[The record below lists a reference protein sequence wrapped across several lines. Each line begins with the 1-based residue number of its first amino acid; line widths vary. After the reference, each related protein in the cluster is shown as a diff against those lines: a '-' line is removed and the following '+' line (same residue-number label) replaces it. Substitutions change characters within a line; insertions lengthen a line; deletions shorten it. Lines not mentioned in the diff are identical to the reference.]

1 MTRAY
6 YDTKP
11 PKLEAVGNG
20 NYLYRW
26 DIQEEEVQHEMMQ
39 EGKEEPVSSVKKVQ
53 YSCREVT
60 IHGKP
65 EYGKCVEAVIRSDYS
80 AEAELALINQ
90 FNAYQQGVLSDAG
103 VVSEYEEYLAFVSS
117 VKSMVKEDLEIDPGT
132 PKTASAP
139 RMADIAKLLMLTV
152 NTMSLTDND
161 ALSVK
166 GVYPEWE
173 TLIGKEVK
181 QGDKMQCDG
190 RLWKVLQQ
198 HTVQEQWRPGTGTE
212 SLYTEIVETAS
223 GTADDP
229 IPYNN
234 NMELEQGKYYI
245 QDGITYLCTRNT
257 ELPVY
262 QPLADLVGI
271 YVELYSESR

>member
-39 EGKEEPVSSVKKVQ
+39 EGEEEPVSSVKKVQ

-132 PKTASAP
+132 PKTASAQ

-166 GVYPEWE
+166 SVYPEWE

-257 ELPVY
+257 EIPVY

>member
-39 EGKEEPVSSVKKVQ
+39 EGEEEPVSSVKKVQ

-90 FNAYQQGVLSDAG
+90 LNAYQQGVLSDAG

-166 GVYPEWE
+166 SVYPEWE

-245 QDGITYLCTRNT
+245 QEGITYLCTRNT
-257 ELPVY
+257 EIPVY

>member
-26 DIQEEEVQHEMMQ
+26 DIQEEDVQHEMMQ

-152 NTMSLTDND
+152 STMSLTDND

-166 GVYPEWE
+166 SLYPEWE

-234 NMELEQGKYYI
+234 NMELEQGKYYS
-245 QDGITYLCTRNT
+245 QDGVTYLCTRNT
-257 ELPVY
+257 EIPVY

>member
-26 DIQEEEVQHEMMQ
+26 DIQEEEVKHEIMQ
-39 EGKEEPVSSVKKVQ
+39 EGKEEPVSSVKKIQ

-117 VKSMVKEDLEIDPGT
+117 VKSMVKEDLEIDLGT

-166 GVYPEWE
+166 SVYPEWE

-257 ELPVY
+257 EIPVY

>member
-39 EGKEEPVSSVKKVQ
+39 DGKEEPVSSVKKVQ

-90 FNAYQQGVLSDAG
+90 FNAYQQGVLYDAG

-166 GVYPEWE
+166 SVYPEWE

-257 ELPVY
+257 EIPVY

>member
-60 IHGKP
+60 IHGKH

-117 VKSMVKEDLEIDPGT
+117 VKSMVKEDLDIDPGT

-166 GVYPEWE
+166 SVYPEWE

-257 ELPVY
+257 EIPVY

>member
-39 EGKEEPVSSVKKVQ
+39 EGEEEPVSSVKKVQ

-80 AEAELALINQ
+80 AEAELSLINQ

-132 PKTASAP
+132 PASISAP
-139 RMADIAKLLMLTV
+139 RMTDIARLLMLTV

-166 GVYPEWE
+166 SIYPEWE

-181 QGDKMQCDG
+181 QGDKMQYDG

-198 HTVQEQWRPGTGTE
+198 HTVQEQYRPGTGTE
-212 SLYTEIVETAS
+212 SLYTEIVESAS

-234 NMELEQGKYYI
+234 NMELEQGKYYV
-245 QDGITYLCTRNT
+245 QDGVTYLCTRNT
-257 ELPVY
+257 EIPVY

>member
-90 FNAYQQGVLSDAG
+90 FIAYQQGVLSDAG
-103 VVSEYEEYLAFVSS
+103 VVSEYEEYIAFVSS

-139 RMADIAKLLMLTV
+139 RIADIAKLLMLTV

-166 GVYPEWE
+166 SIYPEWE

-257 ELPVY
+257 EIPVY

>member
-11 PKLEAVGNG
+11 PKLEAVGNW

-39 EGKEEPVSSVKKVQ
+39 EGEEEPVSSVKKVQ

-166 GVYPEWE
+166 SVYPEWE

-257 ELPVY
+257 EIPVY

>member
-26 DIQEEEVQHEMMQ
+26 DIQEEKVQSEAMQ
-39 EGKEEPVSSVKKVQ
+39 EGSEEPVASVERVQ

-103 VVSEYEEYLAFVSS
+103 VVSEYEEYIAFVSS

-166 GVYPEWE
+166 SVYPEWE

-257 ELPVY
+257 EIPVY

>member
-26 DIQEEEVQHEMMQ
+26 NIQEEEVQHEMMQ
-39 EGKEEPVSSVKKVQ
+39 EGEEEPVSSVKKVQ

-132 PKTASAP
+132 PKTASVP
-139 RMADIAKLLMLTV
+139 RLADIAKLLRLTV

-166 GVYPEWE
+166 SVYPEWE

-198 HTVQEQWRPGTGTE
+198 HTVQEQWRLGTGTE

-257 ELPVY
+257 EIPVY

>member
-117 VKSMVKEDLEIDPGT
+117 VKSMVKEDLEIDPET
-132 PKTASAP
+132 PKTASSP

-166 GVYPEWE
+166 SVYPEWE

-257 ELPVY
+257 EIPVY

-271 YVELYSESR
+271 YVELYIESR

>member
-1 MTRAY
+1 MTRVY

-166 GVYPEWE
+166 SVYPEWE
-173 TLIGKEVK
+173 TLIGKAVK
-181 QGDKMQCDG
+181 QDDKMQCDG

-257 ELPVY
+257 EIPVY

>member
-11 PKLEAVGNG
+11 PKLEAVGNE

-166 GVYPEWE
+166 SVYPEWE
-173 TLIGKEVK
+173 THIGKEVK

-257 ELPVY
+257 EIPVY

>member
-11 PKLEAVGNG
+11 SKLEAVGNG

-39 EGKEEPVSSVKKVQ
+39 EGEEEPVSSVKKVQ

-166 GVYPEWE
+166 SVYPEWE

-245 QDGITYLCTRNT
+245 QYGITYLCTRNT
-257 ELPVY
+257 EIPVY

>member
-132 PKTASAP
+132 PKTVSAP

-166 GVYPEWE
+166 SVYPEWE

-257 ELPVY
+257 EIPVY

>member
-26 DIQEEEVQHEMMQ
+26 DIQEEVIDIMV
-39 EGKEEPVSSVKKVQ
+39 EGETAPFDTKVQ

-166 GVYPEWE
+166 SVYPEWE

-212 SLYTEIVETAS
+212 SLYTEIVETAY

-257 ELPVY
+257 EIPVY

>member
-166 GVYPEWE
+166 SVYPEWE

-245 QDGITYLCTRNT
+245 QNGITYLCTRNT
-257 ELPVY
+257 EIPVY

>member
-26 DIQEEEVQHEMMQ
+26 DIQEEKVQSEAMQ
-39 EGKEEPVSSVKKVQ
+39 EGSEEPIASVKKVQ

-139 RMADIAKLLMLTV
+139 RMADIAKLLMLAV

-166 GVYPEWE
+166 SVYPEWE

-257 ELPVY
+257 EIPVY

>member
-11 PKLEAVGNG
+11 PKLEVVGNG

-166 GVYPEWE
+166 SVYTEWE

-257 ELPVY
+257 EIPVY

>member
-39 EGKEEPVSSVKKVQ
+39 EGEEEPVSSVKKVQ

-80 AEAELALINQ
+80 AEAELAIINQ

-132 PKTASAP
+132 PKTASVP
-139 RMADIAKLLMLTV
+139 RLADIAKLLMLTV

-166 GVYPEWE
+166 SVYPEWE

-257 ELPVY
+257 EIPVY

>member
-39 EGKEEPVSSVKKVQ
+39 EGEEEPVSSVKKVQ

-117 VKSMVKEDLEIDPGT
+117 VKGMVKEDLEIDPGT
-132 PKTASAP
+132 PKTASAQ

-166 GVYPEWE
+166 SVYPEWE

-257 ELPVY
+257 EIPVY

>member
-80 AEAELALINQ
+80 AEAELAIINQ

-117 VKSMVKEDLEIDPGT
+117 VKSMVKDDLEIDPGT

-139 RMADIAKLLMLTV
+139 RMADIAKLLILTV

-166 GVYPEWE
+166 SVYPEWE

-257 ELPVY
+257 EIPVY

>member
-166 GVYPEWE
+166 SVYPEWE

-234 NMELEQGKYYI
+234 NMELEQGKYYS
-245 QDGITYLCTRNT
+245 QDGVTYLCTRNT
-257 ELPVY
+257 EIPVY

>member
-166 GVYPEWE
+166 IVYPEWE

-257 ELPVY
+257 EIPVY

-271 YVELYSESR
+271 YVELYSKSR

>member
-90 FNAYQQGVLSDAG
+90 FNAYLQGVLSDAG

-132 PKTASAP
+132 PKTASVP

-166 GVYPEWE
+166 SVYPEWE

-257 ELPVY
+257 EIPVY